1 MQSIPSPSVV
11 MSSSLSPAHA
21 QNWPTCYLL
30 ESPPSGVGQDRQRA
44 IAALG
49 LDGSHSIPALDE
61 AIQLASRYLGTPIA
75 WISVACDTI
84 EQLKST
90 HGLSALGLGNTLA
103 TERQLPLAAG
113 LSADV
118 IESRQPLAVPDATQV
133 PTLAQRDL
141 VAVYGIVAF
150 CAVPLLTADGQCVG
164 VLAVMDTQARTFSQ
178 QDVCFLE
185 MAARWGLNEHE
196 RTLVLRSPQMS
207 APNRVDCDRLAESR
221 SPVDAVRL
229 HLISHLIQD
238 LRNPLTAVMGMT
250 SMLSREIYGPLT
262 EKQREYIDIVRRSSQ
277 TLMTQVDEI
286 IDLGLVDP
294 EAADL
299 VPTPV
304 DISRLGEQV
313 ITTLA
318 PLAEKLSQTL
328 NLTVEPNQHLWILD
342 QHTVKQLLYH
352 AVFSIMHMASENS
365 TLRVHASRKGQSL
378 SLAVWVSNPWLG
390 EGLPPTIISLCHALG
405 GGYGAQRLNVDEVAQ
420 DLLGGDMD
428 AATLSKQWLGLVL
441 CQHLAQHHGG
451 QVNLHGNAEAGYRLM
466 ISLPALRTVAPMP
479 QSA

>member
-1 MQSIPSPSVV
+1 

-21 QNWPTCYLL
+21 QNRPTCYLL
-30 ESPPSGVGQDRQRA
+30 ESPSGGPVQDRQRA
-44 IAALG
+44 ITALG
-49 LDGSHSIPALDE
+49 LEGSHSSPAFDE
-61 AIQLASRYLGTPIA
+61 AIQLASRFLGTPIA
-75 WISVACDTI
+75 WISVASDTL
-84 EQLKST
+84 EQFKST
-90 HGLSALGLGNTLA
+90 HGLSALGLGNALA

-113 LSADV
+113 LSV
-118 IESRQPLAVPDATQV
+118 EVVESGQPLVVPDATQI
-133 PTLAQRDL
+133 PSLAQRDL

-150 CAVPLLTADGQCVG
+150 CAVPLVAADGQCVG

-185 MAARWGLNEHE
+185 MAARWGLGEHE
-196 RTLVLRSPQMS
+196 RTLALRSPRLS
-207 APNRVDCDRLAESR
+207 DINRMDSNLLAESR

-262 EKQREYIDIVRRSSQ
+262 EKQREYVDIVRRSSQ
-277 TLMTQVDEI
+277 TLMIQVDEI

-294 EAADL
+294 EAEDL

-313 ITTLA
+313 MTTLA
-318 PLAEKLSQTL
+318 PLADKLSQSL
-328 NLTVEPNQHLWILD
+328 NLTVEPNQNLWILD

-352 AVFSIMHMASENS
+352 AVFSIMHMASDNS
-365 TLRVHASRKGQSL
+365 TLRVHASRKGQAL
-378 SLAVWVSNPWLG
+378 SLAIWVSNPWLG
-390 EGLPPTIISLCHALG
+390 EGLPPAIISLCHALG
-405 GGYGAQRLNVDEVAQ
+405 GGYSAPRLNVEEVAQ
-420 DLLGGDMD
+420 DLLSGDMD
-428 AATLSKQWLGLVL
+428 AASLSKQWLGLML

-451 QVNLHGNAEAGYRLM
+451 QVNLQGTAESGYRLM

-479 QSA
+479 QLA